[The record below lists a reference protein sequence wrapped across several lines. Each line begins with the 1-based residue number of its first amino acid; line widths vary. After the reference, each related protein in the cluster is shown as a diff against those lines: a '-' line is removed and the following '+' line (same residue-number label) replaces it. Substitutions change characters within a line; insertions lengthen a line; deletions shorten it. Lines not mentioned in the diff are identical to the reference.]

1 MSRGW
6 AGPAWGEPS
15 KASEFAVPLRAQAG
29 SADASYRADGGE
41 SADFGVRA
49 ASVAG
54 VSHRLSG
61 RRCEDAY
68 AWALPGPGRL
78 VLVIA
83 DGVSTAGRGAEGAE
97 IAVSTAVDHLLAS
110 STGGEMGCE
119 AAVRAASEELVRVG
133 GASAVELSTTVVVA
147 LISTAETGAEV
158 ALARVGDST
167 AFVLRGGK
175 WSELFA
181 DPDQEAMRGAL
192 VEVLPLGS
200 RAGPGAVETSSVT
213 LLPDTALALLTDGVA
228 DPLRDGPGT
237 VAPALAEILQ
247 GALRGELAPLDLAR
261 AADFSRRGC
270 QDDRTVL
277 VAWVRAPSRSDDEPT
292 GGSQG

>member
-15 KASEFAVPLRAQAG
+15 KASEFAVPLRARAG

-97 IAVSTAVDHLLAS
+97 IAVSTAVDYLLAQLHGGRNGVRGGSAS
-110 STGGEMGCE
+110 SQRGTGARRGGIG
-119 AAVRAASEELVRVG
+119 G
-133 GASAVELSTTVVVA
+133 GAFHD
-147 LISTAETGAEV
+147 
-158 ALARVGDST
+158 RC
-167 AFVLRGGK
+167 
-175 WSELFA
+175 
-181 DPDQEAMRGAL
+181 RGAHF
-192 VEVLPLGS
+192 
-200 RAGPGAVETSSVT
+200 
-213 LLPDTALALLTDGVA
+213 DC
-228 DPLRDGPGT
+228 RDG
-237 VAPALAEILQ
+237 
-247 GALRGELAPLDLAR
+247 R
-261 AADFSRRGC
+261 
-270 QDDRTVL
+270 
-277 VAWVRAPSRSDDEPT
+277 
-292 GGSQG
+292 